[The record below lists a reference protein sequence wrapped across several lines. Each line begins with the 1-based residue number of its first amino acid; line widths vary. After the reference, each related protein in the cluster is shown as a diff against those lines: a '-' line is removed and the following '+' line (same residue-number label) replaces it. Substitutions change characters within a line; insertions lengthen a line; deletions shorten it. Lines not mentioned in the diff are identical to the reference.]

1 MSTLSAEYLL
11 ASETQLVARGRE
23 QIMLTCS
30 FNNTVLSSNQKQ
42 HKYYSNTNFKVSGK
56 KCIDIPGVIGPQRAG
71 MRRTWLM
78 ICTRPV
84 CRNKFVSIFRLKY
97 TLEMVTNLFWQTL
110 EKNQL

>member
-42 HKYYSNTNFKVSGK
+42 HKYYSNTNFKVSRK
-56 KCIDIPGVIGPQRAG
+56 KCVDIPGVIWPQRAG
-71 MRRTWLM
+71 MPPPWL
-78 ICTRPV
+78 ILCTRPV
-84 CRNKFVSIFRLKY
+84 CRNKICKHFRLKY
-97 TLEMVTNLFWQTL
+97 TLEIVTNLFWQTL

>member
-1 MSTLSAEYLL
+1 MTTLRAEYLL
-11 ASETQLVARGRE
+11 ASETQLVARSRE

-42 HKYYSNTNFKVSGK
+42 HKYYSNTNFKVSRK
-56 KCIDIPGVIGPQRAG
+56 KCVDIPGVIWPQRAE
-71 MRRTWLM
+71 MLRPSL
-78 ICTRPV
+78 ILCTRPV